1 MKQEQALKAFDYI
14 FFFNANAEFMQP
26 VTREMLLPRA
36 EKGEHLLVVQHPSF
50 YAKPNYE
57 FTYDRNPRSTACI
70 PYGLGKYYVCG
81 GVNGGEAAAFC
92 SSATRWMHAS
102 AATCSAMSLRSGT
115 MNPKST
121 GISCSAKTSAC

>member
-81 GVNGGEAAAFC
+81 GVNGGTTPAFWSCAARWTSAF
-92 SSATRWMHAS
+92 AG
-102 AATCSAMSLRSGT
+102 TCSTTSLHCGT
-115 MNPKST
+115 MNPRST
-121 GISCSAKTSAC
+121 A